1 MFDYFLFE
9 AYYRGGFEEIK
20 KRKSIFL
27 KYFIE
32 REDVLD
38 IGCGRGEFLSLLKE
52 HGIKARG
59 IDLDDD
65 MIVYCRNE
73 GLDVKKADLFTYLE
87 KEVKDNSLGGIFMGQ
102 VIEHLPPQGLLRMLS
117 LTYNKLK
124 KNCYIVMTTP
134 NPLNLLVGAAN
145 FYMDLT
151 HVRPLHPET
160 LKFVVES
167 ANFKEVDV
175 IFFSP
180 VDENARLKKIPLSQI
195 SNDSKNGFEIINENI
210 DKLNRI
216 LFVEQDYAV
225 VGRK

>member
-20 KRKSIFL
+20 KRQSIFL
-27 KYFIE
+27 KYFMK

-52 HGIKARG
+52 HGIKGRG

-65 MIVYCRNE
+65 MVVYCRNE

-87 KEVKDNSLGGIFMGQ
+87 KEVKDDGLGGIFMGQ
-102 VIEHLPPQGLLRMLS
+102 VVEHLPPQKLLRMLS
-117 LTYNKLK
+117 LAHSKLRK
-124 KNCYIVMTTP
+124 DCYIVMTTP
-134 NPLNLLVGAAN
+134 NPLNLFVGAAN

-160 LKFVVES
+160 LKFAVES
-167 ANFKEVDV
+167 ANFREVDV

-180 VDENARLKKIPLSQI
+180 MDDAARLRKIPLSQI
-195 SNDSKNGFEIINENI
+195 DNEGKNGFKIINENI

-216 LFVEQDYAV
+216 LFAEQDYAV

>member
-20 KRKSIFL
+20 KRQSIFL
-27 KYFIE
+27 KYFMKG
-32 REDVLD
+32 EDCLD

-52 HGIKARG
+52 HGIKGRG

-65 MIVYCRNE
+65 MVVYCRNE

-87 KEVKDNSLGGIFMGQ
+87 KEVEDDSLGGIFMGQ
-102 VIEHLPPQGLLRMLS
+102 VVEHLSPQRLLRMLS
-117 LTYNKLK
+117 LAHSKLRK
-124 KNCYIVMTTP
+124 DCYIVMTTP

-145 FYMDLT
+145 FYMDPT

-160 LKFVVES
+160 LKFAVES
-167 ANFKEVDV
+167 ANFREVDV

-180 VDENARLKKIPLSQI
+180 VDDDARLKKIPLSQI
-195 SNDSKNGFEIINENI
+195 DNESKNGFKIINENI

-216 LFVEQDYAV
+216 LFAEQDYAV